1 MNFPTK
7 KEIKKA
13 KAGGIVQI
21 DEEQYFVI
29 NEPCVSCCFA
39 NKDNGCKAYKK
50 YGKTPCHNQP
60 MIAFSTF

>member
-21 DEEQYFVI
+21 DEEKYSVI
-29 NEPCVSCCFA
+29 NEPCVSCYFA
-39 NKDNGCKAYKK
+39 NKDNGCKAYKR

-60 MIAFSTF
+60 MIAFSTL

>member
-21 DEEQYFVI
+21 DEEKYSVI
-29 NEPCVSCCFA
+29 NEPCVSCYFA
-39 NKDNGCKAYKK
+39 NKDNGCKSYKK
-50 YGKTPCHNQP
+50 YGKIPGYNQST
-60 MIAFSTF
+60 IAFSTL

>member
-21 DEEQYFVI
+21 DEEKFTHI
-29 NEPCVSCCFA
+29 NDNLAKIFILLFA
-39 NKDNGCKAYKK
+39 ISLWYNRINKRIQFIQLNY
-50 YGKTPCHNQP
+50 
-60 MIAFSTF
+60 